1 MTEVVLRIMLKLRY
15 INNGAFNT
23 ENGVLFH
30 FFAPMC
36 KYRSLE
42 EMLFYVVDYQWW
54 LFFFGCR

>member
-1 MTEVVLRIMLKLRY
+1 MAEVVLRIMLKLRY

-42 EMLFYVVDYQWW
+42 EMLFYVVDY
-54 LFFFGCR
+54 